1 MASTS
6 DVILS
11 LGSNKGDRRNS
22 LHKGLARLQEVGYS
36 ISRISPIVESPA
48 QLPPNSPSK
57 WNRPYLNLVVQGS
70 TSSDIESFSH
80 LTKSIQS
87 EMGAK
92 DSHNRWAPRDLDI
105 DIVQW
110 GNEVVQF
117 NGTTLPDTEVYR
129 NSYVLSPMV
138 HMKPDFRFPGMS
150 AKTVLELSCTQSR
163 TFHIPLWM
171 GIVNV
176 TPDSFSDGG
185 VHFDPDKAESTV
197 KGMIEDGVNIIDIG
211 AESTRPNA
219 TPLSH
224 EEEWDRLSTT
234 LELVQ
239 GICKSCLFPPQI
251 SIDTYHPETAL
262 KAVRNGVDIINDV
275 GGLGNSEMLD
285 LAKSSDCT
293 FVAMHSVTVPVNP
306 SASIEPESDACE
318 VFETWLQDRQRIW
331 EEAGLDLSRII
342 IDPGIGF
349 GKSRLQ
355 SLQLMRSARRLRNHG
370 FRLLIGH
377 SRKSFLKTFSLQES
391 SELDSET
398 VGASI
403 QLCAQSVDILRVHNV
418 NANIRAYLSWAH
430 LLDNTASAVTN

>member
-1 MASTS
+1 MARTS

-22 LHKGLARLQEVGYS
+22 LYKGLARLQDVGYS

-70 TSSDIESFSH
+70 TSLDIESFSN
-80 LTKSIQS
+80 LTKRIQS

-105 DIVQW
+105 DIVLW

-117 NGTTLPDTEVYR
+117 NGTTLPDTEVYLKP
-129 NSYVLSPMV
+129 YVLSPMV
-138 HMKPDFRFPGMS
+138 HMKPDFRFPGINS
-150 AKTVLELSCTQSR
+150 RTVLELSRSNTEI
-163 TFHIPLWM
+163 FHIPLWM
-171 GIVNV
+171 GILNV

-185 VHFDPDKAESTV
+185 VHFDLDEVESAV

-224 EEEWDRLSTT
+224 EEEWHRLSPA
-234 LELVQ
+234 LELVRNA
-239 GICKSCLFPPQI
+239 CEPCLFPPQI

-262 KAVRNGVDIINDV
+262 KAVESGVDIINDV
-275 GGLGNSEMLD
+275 GGLGVGEMIE
-285 LAKSSDCT
+285 LAHSSDCT
-293 FVAMHSVTVPVNP
+293 FVAMHSVTVPVDP
-306 SASIEPESDACE
+306 SVSIDPESDACD
-318 VFETWLQDRQRIW
+318 VFETWLEERQGIW
-331 EEAGLDLSRII
+331 EKGGLDLSRII

-349 GKSRLQ
+349 GKSSLQ
-355 SLQLMRSARRLRNHG
+355 SLQLMRSVKRLQNYG
-370 FRLLIGH
+370 YRLLIGH
-377 SRKSFLKTFSLQES
+377 SRKSFLKTFANQES
-391 SELDSET
+391 SELDPET

-403 QLCAQSVDILRVHNV
+403 QLCSQSVDILRVHNV
-418 NANIRAYLSWAH
+418 NAHIRAYLSWAH
-430 LLDNTASAVTN
+430 LLDNTA